1 MLLELGISLV
11 TGGIHI
17 TAFCKRAKEYF
28 DVVSIGLAE
37 KSWPNIIKVFINQ
50 EV

>member
-11 TGGIHI
+11 AGGIHI

-28 DVVSIGLAE
+28 DVVAIGSAE
-37 KSWPNIIKVFINQ
+37 KS
-50 EV
+50 